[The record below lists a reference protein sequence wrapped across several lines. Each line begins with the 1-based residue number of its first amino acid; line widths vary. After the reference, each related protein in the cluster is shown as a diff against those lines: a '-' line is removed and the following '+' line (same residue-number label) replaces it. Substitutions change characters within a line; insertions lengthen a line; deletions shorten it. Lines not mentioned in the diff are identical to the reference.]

1 MQDECA
7 CWRALRAGATVALDL
22 TLDKSALTDLGSG
35 YVDLQ
40 LNPGASDALLVST
53 HVYNVRTDG
62 MLGETVNTG
71 VVTGSLSQAPL
82 PVLYNTTIFNDM
94 FQQIV

>member
-1 MQDECA
+1 MVCVLA
-7 CWRALRAGATVALDL
+7 GVARAGTVAFDI
-22 TLDKSALTDLGSG
+22 TLDTSALTDLGSG

-62 MLGETVNTG
+62 MLATR
-71 VVTGSLSQAPL
+71 
-82 PVLYNTTIFNDM
+82 
-94 FQQIV
+94 